1 MDIVTCLDK
10 NFVMPTGVMLYS
22 VCANNVE
29 SDIVFHLVVDESVT
43 DKDKND
49 LMETVTAFEGKS
61 VLFYQLSS
69 IKFKNFPALKRQN
82 RLTQA
87 TYYRLM
93 LGEILPSSVHKVLY
107 LDGDI
112 VVRHSLHTLWETDL
126 TDIALAASPSALCG
140 YIVFYNRLKIP
151 CRYGYFNAGV
161 LLINLDYWRAH
172 NVIKDFENFVETRN
186 KDILLHDQDVLNGVL
201 FNKKIFLPI
210 RYNMIPG
217 FLSKRPTYEYLRYEK
232 EVLESRKDP
241 VIIHYA
247 DCHPWKYSRDPH
259 PFASTFFL
267 YQAKTR
273 WKDSPIID
281 KRTLFLRLRHL
292 FADVLIRMGIKSKR
306 ESYFVK
312 LSPLD

>member
-22 VCANNVE
+22 VCANNIE

-43 DKDKND
+43 EKDKID
-49 LMETVTAFEGKS
+49 LKETVTAFEGKS

-69 IKFKNFPALKRQN
+69 IKFKNFPALKQQN

-112 VVRHSLHTLWETDL
+112 VVRHSLHSLWETDL

-140 YIVFYNRLKIP
+140 YIVIYNRLKIP
-151 CRYGYFNAGV
+151 CHYGYFNAGV
-161 LLINLDYWRAH
+161 LLINLDYWRIH
-172 NVIKDFENFVETRN
+172 NVVNDFENFVKTRS

-201 FNKKIFLPI
+201 FDKKIILPI

-217 FLSKRPTYEYLRYEK
+217 YLSKRPTYEYLRFEK

-241 VIIHYA
+241 IIIHYA
-247 DCHPWKYSRDPH
+247 DCHPWKYTRDPH
-259 PFASTFFL
+259 PFASTFFK

-273 WKDSPIID
+273 WKNSPIVD
-281 KRTLFLRLRHL
+281 KRSLFLRLRHL
-292 FADVLIRMGIKSKR
+292 ITDVQNKLGIKSKK
-306 ESYFVK
+306 ESYFVE